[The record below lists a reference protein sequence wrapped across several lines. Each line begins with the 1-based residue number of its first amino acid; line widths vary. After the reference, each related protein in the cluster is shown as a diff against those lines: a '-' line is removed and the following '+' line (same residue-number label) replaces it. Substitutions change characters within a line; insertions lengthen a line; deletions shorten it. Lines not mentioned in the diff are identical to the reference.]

1 MASYIK
7 NSNGTY
13 SVNYEDERFQEV
25 ENEKNQQLTETN
37 NRYDQMINNS
47 DQFYQS
53 QIDAAKD
60 YADKQSQIQ
69 QEQTDFAIDKINQ
82 QKDQA
87 SKDYTRE
94 QKASYADYMKQ
105 INPYSVNAET
115 MAANGLQ
122 NTGYSESSRVS
133 MWNTY
138 QNRYATARESYNN
151 AILNYDNGIKE
162 AQLANSSAL
171 AEIAYNALQQQLEL
185 SLQGFQY
192 KNTLLQT
199 KEQQINQ
206 INETYYNRYQNVL
219 SQINTEIQ
227 YQMETDKI
235 LEDSKRWLKEF
246 NATQRQREI
255 ENEQWQKE
263 YELKEKEAERNYQ
276 LALAQERRAAAA
288 AKSSSGSYIVS
299 NNSSGLSS
307 RAQELYDKFY
317 SLRNRNGGSFVSNIK
332 QVAGKLLAN
341 PISIANA
348 IDDAY
353 QNGEITKNDVIILSN
368 KLGI

>member
-1 MASYIK
+1 MAGYIK

-13 SVNYEDERFQEV
+13 SVNYDDERFQEV

-87 SKDYTRE
+87 SKNYTKE

-151 AILNYDNGIKE
+151 AILNYDNGIKD

-185 SLQGFQY
+185 SLEGFQY
-192 KNTLLQT
+192 KNTLIQQ
-199 KEQQINQ
+199 KEAQIQQL
-206 INETYYNRYQNVL
+206 NETYNNRYQQVL
-219 SQINTEIQ
+219 AQINKEIE
-227 YQMETDKI
+227 YQMSLDELLQRVKESA
-235 LEDSKRWLKEF
+235 LEHERWEKEF
-246 NATQRQREI
+246 N
-255 ENEQWQKE
+255 ENRKQWQKE
-263 YELKEKEAERNYQ
+263 YALKEKEAERNYQ
-276 LALAQERRAAAA
+276 LALAQEKRAVAAAR
-288 AKSSSGSYIVS
+288 SSSGSYIVS
-299 NNSSGLSS
+299 GKTSSSSKSLS
-307 RAQELYDKFY
+307 
-317 SLRNRNGGSFVSNIK
+317 
-332 QVAGKLLAN
+332 
-341 PISIANA
+341 ANA
-348 IDDAY
+348 QKILNIYKASQSNNGIIGKTLGAAASKGIRPYILAQYNAGNISDSDA
-353 QNGEITKNDVIILSN
+353 EILFER
-368 KLGI
+368 LGL